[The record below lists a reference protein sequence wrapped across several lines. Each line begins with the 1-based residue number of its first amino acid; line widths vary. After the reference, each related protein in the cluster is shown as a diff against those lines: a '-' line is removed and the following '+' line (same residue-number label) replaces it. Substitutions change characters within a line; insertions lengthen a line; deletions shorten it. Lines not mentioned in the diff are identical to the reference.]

1 MQRFQIYEEEK
12 KINSQTHIT
21 NEKNII
27 PKNIENKQF
36 QWKYKESWK
45 NANWIENTNET
56 YQLRKEKK
64 S

>member
-12 KINSQTHIT
+12 KKNSQTHIT

-36 QWKYKESWK
+36 Q
-45 NANWIENTNET
+45 
-56 YQLRKEKK
+56 RKLEKC
-64 S
+64 